1 MDITRCQYMLGM
13 TKGRISMYWQGII
26 RSHDLKSTGNP
37 HVSNLV
43 RWFASDILPPE
54 EDFTRGSLDEPG
66 NAIDQGSL
74 AGTIWAN
81 DAQYFFLKDI
91 KSYPVNCCNPTE
103 GLGYLLYLQD
113 RLIAHILTHLSN

>member
-1 MDITRCQYMLGM
+1 MNLAQSQSLPKYQFLIAR
-13 TKGRISMYWQGII
+13 QGII

-91 KSYPVNCCNPTE
+91 KSYPVTAVTPPKALVTSCTCRI
-103 GLGYLLYLQD
+103 G
-113 RLIAHILTHLSN
+113 